1 MNEVLHIDPHLIES
15 LSLAV
20 GGINMTG
27 TSNRHTRHGKVP
39 NNTSAFSGSGNIRRR
54 NQTNEKQD
62 IIHDLQVSTLRKFC
76 AVCEALNL
84 DPLSPH
90 SVLIVTILLSR
101 YRDRILI
108 AQSFIKM
115 LPEAGDIM
123 LDWDVAANISF
134 LQDKFS
140 TLSDWNTLL
149 AYTFVEI
156 ADAER
161 ERVCSEPH
169 IAGFINSL
177 HIAGLAGVFT
187 PTAELSMMC
196 ILHMSPANTPSSKML
211 ERFLT
216 QRNAEC
222 RELEVKCL
230 RSVAHF
236 TDQTNDD
243 EASASTFLCIAR
255 HVRLRVSFGEDVRY
269 LLMSQKE
276 VDRQQQDV
284 KTITRPRLPDRVQA
298 IHNDNVLE
306 YQQTFESWC
315 CQNKFSNTTGLN
327 VQRLLYFIN
336 AQTVPVDIGQY
347 EDYFTSSLTSRM
359 ALQSIETIDVDVVI
373 TVICGLR
380 MYLKNVQHLIDFRVQ
395 CLDGLNI
402 STRKAL
408 SLAQILQL
416 YVCCFQHESIRDK
429 CWKSVLLVLNHSI
442 QNACVKF
449 RATYPYEIESI
460 IRTAIA
466 CHVSTRVGHTI

>member
-76 AVCEALNL
+76 AVCEALNI

-90 SVLIVTILLSR
+90 SVLIMVILLSR
-101 YRDRILI
+101 YRDRIMV
-108 AQSFIKM
+108 AQSFIDM
-115 LPEAGDIM
+115 LPEAKHIM
-123 LDWDVAANISF
+123 LNWDVAEDISF

-140 TLSDWNTLL
+140 ALSDWNTLL
-149 AYTFVEI
+149 AYAFVEI

-161 ERVCSEPH
+161 ESVCSEPY

-211 ERFLT
+211 ERLLT

-236 TDQTNDD
+236 TDQTNND
-243 EASASTFLCIAR
+243 EASARTFLCIAR
-255 HVRLRVSFGEDVRY
+255 HVRIRATFQEDVRY

-276 VDRQQQDV
+276 VHRQQQDV
-284 KTITRPRLPDRVQA
+284 KTVTRPRLRDWVQS
-298 IHNDNVLE
+298 IHKDNVLE

-336 AQTVPVDIGQY
+336 AQTVPVDLTEY
-347 EDYFTSSLTSRM
+347 DEYFTSSLTSRM
-359 ALQSIETIDVDVVI
+359 SLKSIETIDVDVVI
-373 TVICGLR
+373 AVISSLR
-380 MYLKNVQHLIDFRVQ
+380 MYLKNIQHLIDFRVQ

-408 SLAQILQL
+408 SLAQIVQL

-429 CWKSVLLVLNHSI
+429 CWKSVLPVLNHSI

-449 RATYPYEIESI
+449 RAAYPYEIQSV

-466 CHVSTRVGHTI
+466 CHVSSTVGSS